1 MGPRNVQ
8 QVLTDA
14 EGSEEGDGG
23 GGTGGEGGGGGG
35 GGTGWEW
42 WRAALCCW
50 KEEHPRHACCR
61 CCYYCCYCCC
71 CCDKDDKTISN
82 TRKADIQYILQMVF
96 LTLHLGAQLDG
107 SFHSDAAALIHFAM
121 IEARWLKFGIGGRK
135 PLSGHQSCVIGVF
148 RGSSGNR
155 RRMRALRGMSG
166 HRGKNFEPV
175 QNFQP
180 TGRQMSNSGFV
191 GVPCGK
197 VTQGDGNPCARVD
210 GFPPSTSL
218 PLDDWGHG
226 LDDAVKELPV
236 HPGVIL
242 VQVWVLLI
250 QFVHEGVVVSI
261 PQSFL
266 EPRFQSCL
274 SGHHNRVCVSPALA
288 VKDLKSDIYHQI
300 ELRRSNSV
308 SSRQLPVIDVRPIE
322 FWSGVRGEGVQPRL
336 PGPVRSPVAPRSPR
350 WSSKATECES
360 LTKIRPHLY
369 ASTSSSLE
377 EGPDEDQLGRIHFSL
392 HYDALAAVLRVKV
405 IEAMDLP
412 RPACKDRNDLAH
424 SNPYVKVSLLPD
436 TKNSLQTS
444 VKKKTQDP
452 LFEETFTFEV
462 PYKEV
467 VRRTLELKVKDFD
480 KFSRHCVVGHALLPL
495 QKVNLAR
502 SSRHWQPLTPCN
514 LETEEYGEILLS
526 LNYLPTAGRLNVDVI
541 KAKQLLQTNLVR
553 GADPYV
559 RVSLVVRGR
568 HLKSKKTSVRKNTLT
583 PSFNESFSF
592 HVTSSELREASLV
605 ITAWDWNGGVMRDEF
620 IGRAVLGKQPSGPNE
635 MTHWTNMMG
644 SQRHAVAQWHSL
656 HARSHCDQVSS
667 ASRAVP

>member
-1 MGPRNVQ
+1 MATHQHHCAVQ
-8 QVLTDA
+8 
-14 EGSEEGDGG
+14 
-23 GGTGGEGGGGGG
+23 
-35 GGTGWEW
+35 
-42 WRAALCCW
+42 
-50 KEEHPRHACCR
+50 
-61 CCYYCCYCCC
+61 
-71 CCDKDDKTISN
+71 
-82 TRKADIQYILQMVF
+82 
-96 LTLHLGAQLDG
+96 TLKLDG

-121 IEARWLKFGIGGRK
+121 IEGHTQALCFRFGLG
-135 PLSGHQSCVIGVF
+135 SGS
-148 RGSSGNR
+148 RNWSTT
-155 RRMRALRGMSG
+155 RALRVVAPTYPY
-166 HRGKNFEPV
+166 HRFFRPECSNDTPL
-175 QNFQP
+175 P
-180 TGRQMSNSGFV
+180 GRMGRYR
-191 GVPCGK
+191 
-197 VTQGDGNPCARVD
+197 AM
-210 GFPPSTSL
+210 
-218 PLDDWGHG
+218 
-226 LDDAVKELPV
+226 
-236 HPGVIL
+236 
-242 VQVWVLLI
+242 
-250 QFVHEGVVVSI
+250 QFANEGVVGV
-261 PQSFL
+261 
-266 EPRFQSCL
+266 L
-274 SGHHNRVCVSPALA
+274 SGIHRPCRAETSVSSFHVGQTEEPSSDSTPLVVSLRHQRSEGGGAAAPASGGGKASAEGRGPGGNDGGGGGGGGDSGDLTDSESLSTTSLLRQQSNSSSPSSSVSS
-288 VKDLKSDIYHQI
+288 VKDLKSDIYHQ
-300 ELRRSNSV
+300 
-308 SSRQLPVIDVRPIE
+308 
-322 FWSGVRGEGVQPRL
+322 
-336 PGPVRSPVAPRSPR
+336 
-350 WSSKATECES
+350 
-360 LTKIRPHLY
+360 IRPHLY

>member
-1 MGPRNVQ
+1 MQISIPLA
-8 QVLTDA
+8 VLAKQTEEPSSDSTPLVVSLRHQRGEGARGGAAAVASGERGAGA
-14 EGSEEGDGG
+14 EGGG
-23 GGTGGEGGGGGG
+23 AGGNDGGGGGG
-35 GGTGWEW
+35 GDSG
-42 WRAALCCW
+42 
-50 KEEHPRHACCR
+50 
-61 CCYYCCYCCC
+61 
-71 CCDKDDKTISN
+71 D
-82 TRKADIQYILQMVF
+82 
-96 LTLHLGAQLDG
+96 LTDTE
-107 SFHSDAAALIHFAM
+107 S
-121 IEARWLKFGIGGRK
+121 
-135 PLSGHQSCVIGVF
+135 LSTTSL
-148 RGSSGNR
+148 
-155 RRMRALRGMSG
+155 LR
-166 HRGKNFEPV
+166 
-175 QNFQP
+175 QQ
-180 TGRQMSNSGFV
+180 SNSSS
-191 GVPCGK
+191 
-197 VTQGDGNPCARVD
+197 
-210 GFPPSTSL
+210 PSSS
-218 PLDDWGHG
+218 
-226 LDDAVKELPV
+226 
-236 HPGVIL
+236 
-242 VQVWVLLI
+242 
-250 QFVHEGVVVSI
+250 VS
-261 PQSFL
+261 S
-266 EPRFQSCL
+266 
-274 SGHHNRVCVSPALA
+274 

-350 WSSKATECES
+350 WSSKSTECES

-377 EGPDEDQLGRIHFSL
+377 EGPDEDHLGRIHFSL

-452 LFEETFTFEV
+452 VFEETFTFEL

-568 HLKSKKTSVRKNTLT
+568 HLKSKKTSVRKNTLS

-605 ITAWDWNGGVMRDEF
+605 ITVWDWNGGVMRDEF